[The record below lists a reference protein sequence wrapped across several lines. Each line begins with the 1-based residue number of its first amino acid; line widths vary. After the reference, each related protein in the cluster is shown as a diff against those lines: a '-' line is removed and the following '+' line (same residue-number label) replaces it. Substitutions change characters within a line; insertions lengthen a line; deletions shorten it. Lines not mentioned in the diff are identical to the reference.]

1 MYVNGAHKILINS
14 NIQYIII
21 TNNNKQHLKLL
32 SYICL
37 LTQNST
43 KMKNS
48 NGIIDVFKI
57 FQNTES
63 YFNEMDK
70 NQSRKLI
77 FNQILIICIFTFIYG
92 VVMGSYHSVLQSVVA
107 GLKVIVLFLITL
119 IICFPSFF
127 VIQQVLGSK
136 MNLRQM
142 IIIVLSGFVLTST
155 IALSFSP
162 IVVFFQITGNNYHFL
177 QLLHVAIFFF
187 SGFFG
192 MKLMIDALKF
202 ACDKKSIYPQIG
214 VSVFRIWIII
224 MAFVGIQLAWNLR
237 PFLSDKNEDFK
248 LFRKYE
254 GNFYTAIIYSV
265 NQIISG
271 EKDSSDYKLKP
282 KPEVPDK
289 NENQQNDSTAVLNY
303 FK

>member
-1 MYVNGAHKILINS
+1 M
-14 NIQYIII
+14 NIY
-21 TNNNKQHLKLL
+21 
-32 SYICL
+32 YIC
-37 LTQNST
+37 TSIQNSLV
-43 KMKNS
+43 MKNS
-48 NGIIDVFKI
+48 NGLTEVFKI

-63 YFNEMDK
+63 YFNDRDK
-70 NQSRKLI
+70 TQSNKLI
-77 FNQILIICIFTFIYG
+77 FNQIVIICFFAFIYG
-92 VVMGSYHSVLQSVVA
+92 AVMGSYHSILQSAVA
-107 GLKVIVLFLITL
+107 GTKLIVLSLCTL

-136 MNLRQM
+136 MNFRQM
-142 IIIVLSGFVLTST
+142 LVIILSGFVLTST

-162 IVVFFQITGNNYHFL
+162 IVIFFQITGGNYHFL

-192 MKLMIDALKF
+192 MKLMVDALKF

-265 NQIISG
+265 KQLGIDKEVSPNNTKNPSLHLI
-271 EKDSSDYKLKP
+271 DSIA
-282 KPEVPDK
+282 
-289 NENQQNDSTAVLNY
+289 NQQSDSTAVLY
-303 FK
+303 FKK

>member
-1 MYVNGAHKILINS
+1 
-14 NIQYIII
+14 
-21 TNNNKQHLKLL
+21 
-32 SYICL
+32 
-37 LTQNST
+37 
-43 KMKNS
+43 MKSS
-48 NGIIDVFKI
+48 NGFMEVFQI

-63 YFNEMDK
+63 YFSERNR

-77 FNQILIICIFTFIYG
+77 LNQILVICIFTFIYG
-92 VVMGSYHSVLQSVVA
+92 VVMGSYHGVLQSAVA
-107 GLKVIVLFLITL
+107 GIKVIVLFLCTL

-136 MNLRQM
+136 MNFRQM
-142 IIIVLSGFVLTST
+142 MIIVLSGFVLTSA

-162 IVVFFQITGNNYHFL
+162 IVVFFQITGDNYHFL
-177 QLLHVAIFFF
+177 QLLHVAIFLF

-192 MKLMIDALKF
+192 MRLMIDALKF
-202 ACDKKSIYPQIG
+202 ACDKKGIYPQIG

-224 MAFVGIQLAWNLR
+224 LAFVGIQLAWNLR

-254 GNFYTAIIYSV
+254 GNFYTAIAYSV
-265 NQIISG
+265 KQLLSNDDVSENYEMQKHF
-271 EKDSSDYKLKP
+271 EH
-282 KPEVPDK
+282 PDK
-289 NENQQNDSTAVLNY
+289 TATQPTDSTDVLKY